1 MKNNRLKNKFCPE
14 SLQQIK
20 RSRSLDVRNED
31 KVLSIHQL
39 GTVSPLH
46 HYPSTAR
53 LLCAAAAAASVH
65 QHQPKSSSS
74 VKRSDSASPET
85 DADDIREIL
94 RSFSSMKF

>member
-1 MKNNRLKNKFCPE
+1 MKDNRLKNEFCPE
-14 SLQQIK
+14 SLQKIK

-31 KVLSIHQL
+31 EVLSIHQL

-46 HYPSTAR
+46 HYPSPAR
-53 LLCAAAAAASVH
+53 LLCAAAAASVR

-74 VKRSDSASPET
+74 VKRNDSASPET

-94 RSFSSMKF
+94 QSFSSMKF